1 MLQPSSSL
9 AERIQQL
16 TEMSARRPIIRLNG
30 NKFKNLVGSK
40 SLPRNYSV
48 VVMMTA
54 LAAQRQCQIC
64 RQAHDEYLIV
74 ANSWRYSPEYSSK
87 LFFAMVDYDEG
98 SDVFNMLGINSAP
111 IFIYFSEAGKIKNA
125 DQLDIQRVGFAA
137 ETIGKWISE
146 KSDITI
152 RIIRPPNYSGT
163 FALFIFLALI
173 GSLLY
178 IKRNNLDFLANRTC
192 WGLIAVSI
200 VLAMTSGQMWNHI
213 RGPPL
218 MHRTPRGISYV
229 HGSSSAQFVV
239 ETYII
244 IILNGSIAFGFVLMT
259 NALKSKGESKTARM
273 SAIAGLAITAIF
285 FSLLLS
291 IFRSKAQGYPF
302 SFLFK

>member
-1 MLQPSSSL
+1 
-9 AERIQQL
+9 
-16 TEMSARRPIIRLNG
+16 MSARRPIIRLNG

-74 ANSWRYSPEYSSK
+74 ANSWRYSPEFSSK

-98 SDVFNMLGINSAP
+98 SEVFNMLGINSAP
-111 IFIYFSEAGKIKNA
+111 VFIYFSEKGKIKNA
-125 DQLDIQRVGFAA
+125 DQLDIQRVGFHA
-137 ETIGKWISE
+137 ETIGKWIAE
-146 KSDITI
+146 KSDINI

-163 FALFIFLALI
+163 FALLIFFVLI
-173 GSLLY
+173 ASLLY
-178 IKRNNLDFLANRTC
+178 IKRNNLDFLANRTS
-192 WGLIAVSI
+192 WGMAAVAI

-218 MHRTPRGISYV
+218 MHRTSRGVSYI

-239 ETYII
+239 ETYL
-244 IILNGSIAFGFVLMT
+244 IILLNGAIAFGFILLT
-259 NALKSKGESKTARM
+259 NALKAKSDPKKAKFM
-273 SAIAGLAITAIF
+273 AIAGLVMTAIF
-285 FSLLLS
+285 FSSLLS
-291 IFRSKAQGYPF
+291 IFRSKAHGYPF